1 MYLKNW
7 MMHVP
12 QKQSEIVRQINTVCV
27 RRDEEKRSLRFPTQD
42 HLMTIFIVNMFIV
55 DVSQ

>member
-1 MYLKNW
+1 

-42 HLMTIFIVNMFIV
+42 QLMTIFIVNMFIV